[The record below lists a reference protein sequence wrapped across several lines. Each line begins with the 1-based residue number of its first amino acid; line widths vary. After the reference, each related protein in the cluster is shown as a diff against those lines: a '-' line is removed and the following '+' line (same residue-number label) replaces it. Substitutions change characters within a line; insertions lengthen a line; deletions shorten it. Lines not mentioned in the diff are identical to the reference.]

1 MDGWMDGQTDWQI
14 NGWTDRSM
22 DGYHWMNEWRYSYNV
37 YYNRQFSFFFIL
49 DGQCLYEGMYTV
61 LIYHMSL
68 ILSVFL
74 GGSCNPTVWRK
85 EISIPILQSEG
96 VTYYNP
102 VSMERERERNRQK
115 DKGRQ
120 TKSHEK
126 QTLFSL

>member
-1 MDGWMDGQTDWQI
+1 
-14 NGWTDRSM
+14 
-22 DGYHWMNEWRYSYNV
+22 
-37 YYNRQFSFFFIL
+37 
-49 DGQCLYEGMYTV
+49 
-61 LIYHMSL
+61 MSL

-102 VSMERERERNRQK
+102 VSMERERERDRERDRQK